1 MPLDMKF
8 AHFFLK
14 IDQLRAVTYLSYPT
28 EYEIVIYEFT
38 GDMTHWFECR
48 LWIAQTKFLTSV
60 SQVSSTEFR
69 IQPCLPWRDRNR
81 FSLPHF
87 LSTKLP
93 LSVSFLIQLFHMYQC
108 TFEACVARFYSSYYR
123 LMTPIVW
130 KSSFLSVENRLSLW
144 IQSVCFLSPERFLD
158 NIQL

>member
-48 LWIAQTKFLTSV
+48 L
-60 SQVSSTEFR
+60 
-69 IQPCLPWRDRNR
+69 
-81 FSLPHF
+81 
-87 LSTKLP
+87 
-93 LSVSFLIQLFHMYQC
+93 
-108 TFEACVARFYSSYYR
+108 
-123 LMTPIVW
+123 
-130 KSSFLSVENRLSLW
+130 
-144 IQSVCFLSPERFLD
+144 
-158 NIQL
+158 

>member
-1 MPLDMKF
+1 MN
-8 AHFFLK
+8 
-14 IDQLRAVTYLSYPT
+14 AVWWHNNVNVALNRS
-28 EYEIVIYEFT
+28 
-38 GDMTHWFECR
+38 
-48 LWIAQTKFLTSV
+48 LLAQTEFLTSV
-60 SQVSSTEFR
+60 SHVSSTEFR
-69 IQPCLPWRDRNR
+69 IQPCLPCLDKNS

-87 LSTKLP
+87 FSSKWP